1 MSHTILNQ
9 DIENKLKE
17 IIKNQFGTLSDL
29 PRDLSNTILNIYYR
43 SIVRMKESE
52 NKKGAWIPSDII
64 NSKDFFEGYK
74 KYVEHQSNDISYME
88 ILPKIISDIRGV
100 RTDSNQEKAIYD
112 YMVELTLD
120 IFKYNIKNAN
130 KKTPLRRRI
139 ERKFVKVDEIPNL
152 VDLINT

>member
-1 MSHTILNQ
+1 MSHTVLNQ
-9 DIENKLKE
+9 DMENKLKI

-52 NKKGAWIPSDII
+52 NKNGAWIPTDVI
-64 NSKDFFEGYK
+64 NSKDFLEGYI
-74 KYVEHQSNDISYME
+74 KYVENQSNDMSYME

-100 RTDSNQEKAIYD
+100 RTASNQEKAIYD

-120 IFKYNIKNAN
+120 IFKYNIKNAD
-130 KKTPLRRRI
+130 KKTPIRRRI
-139 ERKFVKVDEIPNL
+139 ERKFIKVDEIPNL